1 MAFIAGDLWLPE
13 EAANFRRH
21 SLLTSRAL
29 AWKGVVLAR
38 QQMAA
43 GAYTTPPILSHSL
56 SLHVQQPVLLTRTD
70 DGKTQRGLLVGGD
83 LHLSVAGQAPRWH
96 HPTVSDVINIGIDPL
111 FLRQII
117 TQMELDPGKVELVP
131 QFQTRDPL
139 IESIMRALLAEL
151 KAPALGSRLYIES
164 LTTQLAVQLIRLY
177 ATHAAATEPRRGQL
191 SPQQRQQID
200 DYIHAHLADDIALAQ
215 LAAVLHLSPYH
226 FARRFKLTTGLSPY
240 QYLLTQRLNRAIH
253 LLQSHPERSLL
264 AVAVAV
270 GFYDQSHLTRHLKRI
285 HGITPGQLL
294 KAAR

>member
-13 EAANFRRH
+13 EAATFRRH
-21 SLLTSRAL
+21 SLLTSRPL

-38 QQMAA
+38 QQMAP
-43 GAYTTPPILSHSL
+43 GVYTTPPILSHSL

-70 DGKTQRGLLVGGD
+70 EGKTQRGLLAGGD

-117 TQMELDPGKVELVP
+117 TQMELDPGQVELVP

-139 IESIMRALLAEL
+139 IEAILRALLGEL
-151 KAPALGSRLYIES
+151 EAPEVGSRLYIES
-164 LTTQLAVQLIRLY
+164 LTTQLAVQLIRRY
-177 ATHAAATEPRRGQL
+177 ATHPVATEPRRGHL
-191 SPQQRQQID
+191 SLQQRQQID
-200 DYIHAHLADDIALAQ
+200 DYIHAHLAEDITLVQ
-215 LAAVLHLSPYH
+215 LAALLHLSPYH

-240 QYLLTQRLNRAIH
+240 QYLLTQRVNRAIH
-253 LLQSHPERSLL
+253 LLQTHPECSLL

-294 KAAR
+294 KAPR